1 MNKLDTIWQH
11 RYFDEAYLFT
21 LSLISFICWHF
32 ANEWLGV
39 VVFSLLLL
47 IIAAKGK
54 SVYFLPIPLFAVP
67 VFRGLLKNVGKIANA
82 SEVITWSVIILVT
95 AGVAAIVYDLV
106 KHVKLKQKG
115 QLFFPWLF
123 VLASMVLSL
132 INTNNI
138 ANSVSGML
146 IYIFMLFF
154 YSYFLNLPAASLTK
168 HFIFYAKTVLY
179 FTTLTALMTVIV
191 IVFDNDITRNIVRKD
206 INIGWSISNNIAT
219 YLVYGIPF
227 ILYLSIQ
234 QTQKFIYY
242 FLVIILSVVLFMSG
256 SRAGIGG
263 LLLLAIPSVIFVL
276 NKTDRKQFVTH
287 LLLAFLLTMP
297 FIFVAIYMNIPE
309 ALYNRLF
316 VQKFFFYYDDR
327 KRLLEIAMD
336 CFRQFPVFGSGVF
349 SAGHYIQAG
358 GRKVFSYHNIFF
370 EILAS
375 LGITGLLAF
384 LYFSVKKYVM
394 LLNPINTFKTFGLI
408 AIVASSLFALVDTSY
423 LNPIY
428 LYMLFAFFAFAE
440 KSEGQ

>member
-1 MNKLDTIWQH
+1 MNKLASIWQH
-11 RYFDEAYLFT
+11 KYFDEAYLFT
-21 LSLISFICWHF
+21 LSLISFLCWQF
-32 ANEWLGV
+32 SNEWLGV
-39 VVFSLLLL
+39 VVFSFLL
-47 IIAAKGK
+47 IIISAKGK
-54 SVYFLPIPLFAVP
+54 SIYFLPIPLFAVP
-67 VFRGLLKNVGKIANA
+67 AFRGLLKNVGKIANA
-82 SEVITWSVIILVT
+82 SDVITWSVIILAT
-95 AGVAAIVYDLV
+95 IGVAAVVYDLI
-106 KHVKLKQKG
+106 KNVKLKQRG
-115 QLFFPWLF
+115 QLFIPWVI
-123 VLASMVLSL
+123 VLVSMLLSL
-132 INTNNI
+132 INTNDI
-138 ANSVSGML
+138 INSISGMM

-154 YSYFLNLPAASLTK
+154 YSYFLNQPTTDISK
-168 HFIFYAKTVLY
+168 DFIFYAKSILY

-191 IVFDNDITRNIVRKD
+191 ILYDRDITNNIVKKD

-219 YLVYGIPF
+219 YLVFSIPF

-234 QTQKFIYY
+234 AKQKFMYY
-242 FLVIILSVVLFMSG
+242 FLIIIQSVVLFMSG

-263 LLLLAIPSVIFVL
+263 LLLLVIPSVIFVL

-297 FIFVAIYMNIPE
+297 FVFVAIYMNIPE

-327 KRLLEIAMD
+327 KRLLEIAME

-358 GRKVFSYHNIFF
+358 GRNVFSYHNIFF

-375 LGITGLLAF
+375 LGVTGLLAF
-384 LYFSVKKYVM
+384 LYFSVKKYLM
-394 LLNPINTFKTFGLI
+394 LLNNINTFKIFGLM
-408 AIVASSLFALVDTSY
+408 AIVASSIFALVDTSY

-440 KSEGQ
+440 KSEVQ